1 MNMRYIG
8 PNIRFIF
15 TKIKELMNSHNTDNS
30 AHSELFKSWTL
41 LRNPTNAQILDA
53 IATIYKTGFGN
64 VLVDENSGESA
75 KLFFRPSIATV
86 TIPVFGE
93 QTETLKETKGIYI
106 TTSGEQGQYIASHT
120 DGTLTLTPA
129 ASDAILYTAQ
139 TLTEEQ
145 KSQARQNIGAVNEN
159 LGCNKY
165 NIHVTTTSGTTED
178 FEYYTTIGEIR
189 QPAEAVD
196 SSIRTAFSSL
206 TSWPAANGISEDI
219 AKTLSKQYKT
229 LYDAN
234 YIDSPCCIIK
244 SPTQSDERVQL
255 SYHSFNNIVMVSRT
269 CKDGSYNLNYDVAN
283 DALKYFYVANNI
295 RAVNGVVDQLV
306 MSATPT
312 EDMHI
317 ATKQYVDNNVNDK
330 LPIYIKMTLTG
341 ANSDIIIAEDGTTG
355 SQILNYLI
363 GGREVALIYQG
374 FTYYL
379 SEQGTEAGTTTLTSL
394 SFAACAKNPS
404 DTNSNGDNVLSRITY
419 DFNKDEFSVTTEGRY
434 IDPINGVVKSD
445 LSADIQ
451 KTLDNA
457 NATAETEVGL
467 IRYIKMVD
475 ADTTGSGIIV
485 PDNSDVTYYTIKEYI
500 NSGYIV
506 ILLYKGVPY
515 SLNYTKVVN
524 NNISLYYFHA
534 IVSSD
539 ATSTVD
545 TASEIKT
552 VMAGNN
558 LGFKVTTKPL
568 YISATVSNNTLI
580 IG

>member
-64 VLVDENSGESA
+64 VLVDENYGESA

-93 QTETLKETKGIYI
+93 QTETLQETKGIYI

-120 DGTLTLTPA
+120 DGTLTLKPA
-129 ASDAILYTAQ
+129 ASDAVLYTAQ
-139 TLTEEQ
+139 SLTNAQ
-145 KSQARQNIGAVNEN
+145 KQQVRTNIGAV
-159 LGCNKY
+159 
-165 NIHVTTTSGTTED
+165 
-178 FEYYTTIGEIR
+178 
-189 QPAEAVD
+189 
-196 SSIRTAFSSL
+196 
-206 TSWPAANGISEDI
+206 SE
-219 AKTLSKQYKT
+219 
-229 LYDAN
+229 
-234 YIDSPCCIIK
+234 
-244 SPTQSDERVQL
+244 SD
-255 SYHSFNNIVMVSRT
+255 
-269 CKDGSYNLNYDVAN
+269 
-283 DALKYFYVANNI
+283 
-295 RAVNGVVDQLV
+295 
-306 MSATPT
+306 
-312 EDMHI
+312 
-317 ATKQYVDNNVNDK
+317 VNDK

-341 ANSDIIIAEDGTTG
+341 ANSDIVIAEDGTTG
-355 SQILNYLI
+355 SQIVGYLAT
-363 GGREVALIYQG
+363 GREVVLIYKG

-379 SEQGTEAGTTTLTSL
+379 SEQGTEAGTTNLTSL

-404 DTNSNGDNVLSRITY
+404 DTNSSGINVLSRITY
-419 DFNKDEFSVTTEGRY
+419 DFNKDEFTVTTEGRY
-434 IDPINGVVKSD
+434 IDPINGVVKAD
-445 LSADIQ
+445 LSADVQ

-475 ADTTGSGIIV
+475 ADTTGSGIVV

-506 ILLYKGVPY
+506 ILLYKGIPY

-552 VMAGNN
+552 VRAGNN